1 MAFLFTVEKKIV
13 KPNVETLLIHPFN
26 EIWERDETPNKV
38 EAIEDFTYIEFVTSM
53 RKSNPYAGYS
63 EDIRKEKVKS
73 DIITRD
79 DWQEDELILKGINK
93 LNQFQEE
100 ASITYNYYMSA
111 KVAAEKMNSFF
122 RNLNM
127 SLVNLKTGMPIYK
140 PKDITSSLMDTSRVI
155 ENLNNLRE
163 KVDQELF
170 EQVKNRGQKVISKF
184 ADPD

>member
-1 MAFLFTVEKKIV
+1 MSFLFNIENRVV

-26 EIWERDETPNKV
+26 EIWERDETPTKV

-63 EDIRKEKVKS
+63 EDLRREKVKS
-73 DIITRD
+73 DIISRE
-79 DWQEDELILKGINK
+79 DWEEDELIKKAINK
-93 LNQFQEE
+93 VNQFQEE

-122 RNLNM
+122 RNFDM
-127 SLVNLKTGMPIYK
+127 SMVNIKTGMPIYK

-155 ENLNNLRE
+155 ENLNNLKE
-163 KVDQELF
+163 KVEQEIF